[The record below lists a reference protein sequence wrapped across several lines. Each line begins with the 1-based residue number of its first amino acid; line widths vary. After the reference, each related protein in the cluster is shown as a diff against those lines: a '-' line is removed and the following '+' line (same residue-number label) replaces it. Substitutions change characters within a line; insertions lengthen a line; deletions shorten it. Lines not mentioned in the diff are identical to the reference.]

1 MSTPVSNTT
10 LSNRSTTDNIDGTAD
25 PTTVK
30 KVDGSVKLGK
40 KIDGAKGKEIK
51 NDWLTSISNVNKQL
65 TEISKELDEISK
77 EIEKMSKRFD
87 EIKKNAA
94 SKSSTKNTTTSS
106 SSSDPLVASSRT
118 DQVDGDSA
126 EESEDDVKNYLD
138 DALKSIQKA
147 STASKSIAN
156 NFKEK
161 VQTKV
166 EKAVTALNN
175 FDSNES
181 SAKDKELKK
190 MKNNLNQRLQA
201 ILHGL
206 EEIDLSPGKTYLEHD
221 LTVEK
226 SM

>member
-1 MSTPVSNTT
+1 MSTPTSNTT
-10 LSNRSTTDNIDGTAD
+10 SSNRLTTDNIAGTAD
-25 PTTVK
+25 PIPAK
-30 KVDGSVKLGK
+30 KGDGGVKLVK
-40 KIDGAKGKEIK
+40 RIDGAKGKEIK

-77 EIEKMSKRFD
+77 EIEEMSKRFD

-126 EESEDDVKNYLD
+126 EESEDDIENYLD
-138 DALKSIQKA
+138 DALMSIKEA
-147 STASKSIAN
+147 SRASKSIAN

-166 EKAVTALNN
+166 EKAVIALNN

-181 SAKDKELKK
+181 SAKDEDLKI
-190 MKNNLNQRLQA
+190 MKTKLDQRLQE
-201 ILHGL
+201 LLLGL
-206 EEIDLSPGKTYLEHD
+206 EEIDLPADKTYLQI
-221 LTVEK
+221 K
-226 SM
+226 SES